1 MSNKRRL
8 LDGTEV
14 DSFDVP
20 VELIIHTKAPE
31 KWKLID
37 METGEEYI
45 GSRFSHEKFS
55 ELLRDKVSKGQIRQW
70 KKIRYKN
77 V

>member
-8 LDGTEV
+8 LDGKEV

-45 GSRFSHEKFS
+45 GSHISNEKFS
-55 ELLRDKVSKGQIRQW
+55 ELLRDKVSKGKICQW
-70 KKIRYKN
+70 NKIRYKN